1 MHDQN
6 LIFAGEQ
13 CQQDVTC
20 SALRCM
26 QLTLKSYSNFQQ
38 KMEGPHSSDN
48 SWNIPDGM
56 TNVKKY

>member
-1 MHDQN
+1 MYDQN
-6 LIFAGEQ
+6 FIFVGEQ

-20 SALRCM
+20 SVLSYM
-26 QLTLKSYSNFQQ
+26 PLTLKSYSNFQQ

-48 SWNIPDGM
+48 SWNIADGT